1 MKAENKTLS
10 AQVHDAILEMIIDSG
25 SDSDNMLLTERELV
39 ERFGV
44 SKAPVREALLRLCTE
59 EVLSSIPRCGY
70 VVVRLGEKSGRD
82 NLIVRETLELSCLER
97 YFDAFTPERIEVLS
111 QKLLRVREECPPNA
125 SVWTIWQHN
134 INFHCGLIEV
144 SDNPYMVKHLANC
157 IEVERRF
164 YAQNYWRTSG
174 RFETSFRPEAHE
186 EILEAIRLRDKP
198 LALARL
204 RKDIANVWAPT

>member
-70 VVVRLGEKSGRD
+70 
-82 NLIVRETLELSCLER
+82 
-97 YFDAFTPERIEVLS
+97 
-111 QKLLRVREECPPNA
+111 
-125 SVWTIWQHN
+125 
-134 INFHCGLIEV
+134 
-144 SDNPYMVKHLANC
+144 
-157 IEVERRF
+157 
-164 YAQNYWRTSG
+164 
-174 RFETSFRPEAHE
+174 
-186 EILEAIRLRDKP
+186 
-198 LALARL
+198 
-204 RKDIANVWAPT
+204 RKIG